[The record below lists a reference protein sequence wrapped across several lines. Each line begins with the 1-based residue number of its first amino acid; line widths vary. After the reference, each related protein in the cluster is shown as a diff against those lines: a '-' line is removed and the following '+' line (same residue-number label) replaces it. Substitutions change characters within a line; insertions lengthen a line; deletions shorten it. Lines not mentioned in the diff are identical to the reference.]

1 MKHFLLLLVLFA
13 FHGDAK
19 PDYNLLIG
27 SWMHKNYKDTTDTAL
42 FSFSNDSILT
52 LKMFRSETDEVIG
65 SIKGRYGINKKENT
79 LFMEVFGRPKTFNI
93 LALKKDVLT
102 IKNITDNKDAQTFER
117 LEGK

>member
-1 MKHFLLLLVLFA
+1 MKHFLLLLVLLA

-27 SWMHKNYKDTTDTAL
+27 SWMQKQYKGTPDTGIFT
-42 FSFSNDSILT
+42 FGSDSIVT
-52 LKMFRSETDEVIG
+52 LEMFKGETEDLLARING
-65 SIKGRYGINKKENT
+65 KYSIRKKENT
-79 LFMEVFGRPKTFNI
+79 LTLNVLGTPKEFKIVT
-93 LALKKDVLT
+93 LKKEVMT